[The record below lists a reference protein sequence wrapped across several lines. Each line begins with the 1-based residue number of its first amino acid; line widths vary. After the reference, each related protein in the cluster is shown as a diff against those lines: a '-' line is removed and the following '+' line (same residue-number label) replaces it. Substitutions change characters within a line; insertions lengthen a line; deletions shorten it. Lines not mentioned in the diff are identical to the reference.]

1 MEGWSMESEGTYY
14 SRRAQEE
21 REAAMKAAHPKARQA
36 HLELAEAYEGR
47 TRAVAANLRR
57 SAMRLVSAA

>member
-1 MEGWSMESEGTYY
+1 MESEGTYC

-21 REAAMKAAHPKARQA
+21 REAAMKASHPKARQA
-36 HLELAEAYEGR
+36 HLELAETYEGR
-47 TRAVAANLRR
+47 SRAVAANLRR